1 MDPAALAKALNTAW
15 TLLTAF
21 LVFFMQAGF
30 AMVEAGFT
38 RAKNAGNIV
47 LKNLMDFC
55 AGTVAYWA
63 VGFAL
68 MFGASLAG
76 LVGTSGFFV
85 PQRLPSVDWT
95 GLDTQTFWMF
105 QVVFA
110 GTAATIVSGAMAE
123 RTRFSSYLLFSF
135 LMAAFIYPVV
145 GHWVWGGGWLSR
157 LPVPM
162 KDFAGSTVVHGV
174 GAWAALA
181 GCLLLGP
188 RIGRFTHT
196 AFGPSGTGNGNGN
209 GGLQG
214 HSLTLA
220 ALGVFILWFG
230 WFGFN
235 PGSTLGIAGDLAG
248 LAARVAVNTNL
259 AASTGALAGLFLAK
273 LHTGKFSVG
282 SALNGALAG
291 LVAITAGCAFVGN
304 GAALVIGLLGGAA
317 MYYGTLLLER
327 WQVDD
332 AVGAVPVHGFAG
344 AVGTLAVGLFDQETG
359 LLYGGGFGQLLSQ
372 LVGVVAAFV
381 WAFSLSYVAFL
392 LIRAIIGLRVSTE
405 EELRGLDLFEHGVVA
420 YPDFTSPAP
429 HAPSAPQAPRAAAQ
443 ASLPTGQPAAGW

>member
-1 MDPAALAKALNTAW
+1 MSPQELATAINTAW
-15 TLLTAF
+15 TLVAAF

-55 AGTVAYWA
+55 AGSVAYWV

-68 MFGASLAG
+68 MFGASAAG
-76 LVGTSGFFV
+76 LIGTTGFFV
-85 PQRLPSVDWT
+85 PSAMPSIEWT
-95 GLDTQTFWMF
+95 GLSPQAFWIF

-123 RTRFSSYLLFSF
+123 RTKFAAYLLFSF
-135 LMAAFIYPVV
+135 LMAAIIYPVV

-157 LPVPM
+157 LSPAM

-188 RIGRFTHT
+188 RAGRFAT
-196 AFGPSGTGNGNGN
+196 AAAGTDRAHSDGNGN

-235 PGSTLGIAGDLAG
+235 PGSTLGVTDGRME
-248 LAARVAVNTNL
+248 LAALVAANTNL
-259 AASTGALAGLFLAK
+259 AAAAGALTALLLSK
-273 LHTGKFSVG
+273 LHTGKFAVG

-291 LVAITAGCAFVGN
+291 LVAITAGCAFVN
-304 GAALVIGLLGGAA
+304 NWGALIIGVLGGVS
-317 MYYGTLLLER
+317 MYYGTLLLEAAKI
-327 WQVDD
+327 DD
-332 AVGAVPVHGFAG
+332 AVGAIPVHGFAG
-344 AVGTLAVGLFDQETG
+344 AVGTLAVGLFDVETG
-359 LLYGGGFGQLLSQ
+359 LLYGGGVAQ
-372 LVGVVAAFV
+372 LVSQVAGVAATFV
-381 WAFSLSYVAFL
+381 WTFGLSYLAFAV
-392 LIRAIIGLRVSTE
+392 IKAWIGLRVTPE
-405 EELRGLDLFEHGVVA
+405 EEQRGLDYYEHGVVA
-420 YPDFTSPAP
+420 YPDFVQPPGAAGTV
-429 HAPSAPQAPRAAAQ
+429 AAA
-443 ASLPTGQPAAGW
+443 SLERQPATS